1 MKAIIPGEISDID
14 FSSVV
19 NIDRMTANDI
29 ISYLVKN
36 GIGTW
41 NGQLVTF
48 AEEDK
53 LKAAF
58 FAITKGSP
66 IEEVSEYLDWKDFEV
81 LVSKIL
87 DENDFQV
94 EQNVILTKPRME
106 IDVIGIKLNVAILI
120 DCKHW
125 KRMSNSA
132 LIEIVKKQVNRV
144 KKYASRLTDV
154 MVVPVIVTLHQEEV
168 IFVNKVPIV
177 PIMQLSSFLDELY
190 GNLDQMKV
198 IEK

>member
-1 MKAIIPGEISDID
+1 MINPNLMMKCMRAIIPGEISDID
-14 FSSVV
+14 FSSVA
-19 NIDRMTANDI
+19 NIDRITAKEI
-29 ISYLVKN
+29 ISSLVKN

-41 NGQLVTF
+41 NDQLVTF
-48 AEEDK
+48 SEGDK

-58 FAITKGSP
+58 LAITKGSP
-66 IEEVSEYLDWKDFEV
+66 IEEISEYLNWKDFEA

-132 LIEIVKKQVNRV
+132 SVS
-144 KKYASRLTDV
+144 YTHLTLPTICSV
-154 MVVPVIVTLHQEEV
+154 
-168 IFVNKVPIV
+168 
-177 PIMQLSSFLDELY
+177 
-190 GNLDQMKV
+190 
-198 IEK
+198 

>member
-1 MKAIIPGEISDID
+1 MINTNLMIKCMKAIIPGEISDID
-14 FSSVV
+14 FSSVA
-19 NIDRMTANDI
+19 NIDRITAKEI
-29 ISYLVKN
+29 ISSLVQN

-41 NGQLVTF
+41 NDQLVTF
-48 AEEDK
+48 SEGDK

-58 FAITKGSP
+58 LAITKGSP
-66 IEEVSEYLDWKDFEV
+66 IEEVSEYLNWKDFEA

-87 DENDFQV
+87 DESDFQV

-132 LIEIVKKQVNRV
+132 LIEIVK
-144 KKYASRLTDV
+144 
-154 MVVPVIVTLHQEEV
+154 
-168 IFVNKVPIV
+168 NK
-177 PIMQLSSFLDELY
+177 L
-190 GNLDQMKV
+190 
-198 IEK
+198 IE